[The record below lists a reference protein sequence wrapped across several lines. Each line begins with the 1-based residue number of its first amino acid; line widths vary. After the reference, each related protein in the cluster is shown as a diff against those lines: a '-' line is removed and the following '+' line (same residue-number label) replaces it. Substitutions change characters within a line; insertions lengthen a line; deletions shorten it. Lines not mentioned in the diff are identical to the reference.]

1 MPSCPSATALSG
13 SRVGTQVPG
22 VAVVLSQC
30 AAPAPS
36 FGPSAPP
43 AVTIA
48 SAAPRTRAV
57 ATRLGFDITL
67 FGSPGDGWRT
77 VARIP
82 GARETTISEH
92 PGLRLPWHS
101 LSATLHALAI
111 GSFLHATGAC
121 AWG

>member
-1 MPSCPSATALSG
+1 MRGA
-13 SRVGTQVPG
+13 
-22 VAVVLSQC
+22 
-30 AAPAPS
+30 APS
-36 FGPSAPP
+36 FGPSALP
-43 AVTIA
+43 AVAIA

-67 FGSPGDGWRT
+67 FGSPGDGST

-101 LSATLHALAI
+101 LSAT
-111 GSFLHATGAC
+111 FTR
-121 AWG
+121 